1 MKRFLAMRLVALVFS
16 FTFIVC
22 SGFFT
27 YASAQSNVKV
37 TGQVTDNAGLPV
49 IGAGVVEDGTTSGVV
64 TDASGNYA
72 ISVKTGAKLV
82 FTCLGYET
90 KTVVVGE
97 QSIINVVLNDD
108 TTMLDEVVM
117 IGYGTAKKSTLTGA
131 LSQVSSESFKAQKVT
146 RVDQALQGRA
156 SGVQVSNTVGAPGGD
171 VRIRVRG
178 ANSVLGDNSPLFVI
192 DGFVGADFN
201 SINPNDIKSMEVLK
215 DASSTA
221 IYGSRGANGVILITT
236 KSGDKQGKTHVTYDG
251 SVTASKIIKNYDL
264 LSAAEYATL
273 YNEHNKA
280 FGT

>member
-131 LSQVSSESFKAQKVT
+131 LSQVSSQSFKAQKVT

-192 DGFVGADFN
+192 DGFVGAD
-201 SINPNDIKSMEVLK
+201 SIPSILMTSSRWKSSRMHLQLRFMVHAVPTAL
-215 DASSTA
+215 SSSLPRA
-221 IYGSRGANGVILITT
+221 VISRARHMLPMTVVSQHPRL
-236 KSGDKQGKTHVTYDG
+236 
-251 SVTASKIIKNYDL
+251 
-264 LSAAEYATL
+264 
-273 YNEHNKA
+273 
-280 FGT
+280 

>member
-72 ISVKTGAKLV
+72 IAVKTGAKLV

-156 SGVQVSNTVGAPGGD
+156 SGVQVSNTVGAPVYFPD
-171 VRIRVRG
+171 
-178 ANSVLGDNSPLFVI
+178 LG
-192 DGFVGADFN
+192 
-201 SINPNDIKSMEVLK
+201 
-215 DASSTA
+215 
-221 IYGSRGANGVILITT
+221 
-236 KSGDKQGKTHVTYDG
+236 
-251 SVTASKIIKNYDL
+251 
-264 LSAAEYATL
+264 
-273 YNEHNKA
+273 
-280 FGT
+280 